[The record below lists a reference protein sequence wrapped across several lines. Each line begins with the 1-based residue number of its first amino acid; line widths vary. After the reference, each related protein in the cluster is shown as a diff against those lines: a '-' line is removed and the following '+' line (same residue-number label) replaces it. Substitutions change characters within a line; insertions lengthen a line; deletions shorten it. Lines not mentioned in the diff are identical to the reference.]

1 MTDAEPG
8 ENGHRTAT
16 PRIPLWIA
24 IGSTVIALAS
34 LSVLILLLYRET
46 RGPGEILRRFATAVD
61 EGDCPAS
68 YDLLDQSVQAQL
80 TEEEF
85 CAQMFPSLD
94 ASLDADFTVERAVLQ
109 EDVATVEISGVGLTE
124 WQLRRYGERS
134 WRVIGPEPGFP
145 TVMIG
150 LGGAD
155 NP

>member
-8 ENGHRTAT
+8 ENGHRAEA

-34 LSVLILLLYRET
+34 LSVLLLLLYRET

-68 YDLLDQSVQAQL
+68 YDLLDESVQAVL
-80 TEEEF
+80 AEAAF
-85 CAQMFPSLD
+85 CSEMFPSLD
-94 ASLDADFTVERAVLQ
+94 AALDANFTVERAVLQ
-109 EDVATVEISGVGLTE
+109 EDVATVELSGVRLTE

-134 WRVIGPEPGFP
+134 WRVLGPEGGFP
-145 TVMIG
+145 AVIELDG
-150 LGGAD
+150 
-155 NP
+155 P